1 MSSSIPPFGR
11 HRAEQRSE
19 RATSRSAT
27 QEALRPSNSGELGV
41 TLPLYST
48 GLQSA
53 DHLSSRDLFCP
64 ASLSD
69 ERTSAGAGFRAGVS
83 IRESLTHDGAD
94 RGGAAPALWAAAQAT
109 VDLRW
114 AARAVRAWVEARA
127 HIPIREDVA
136 GTDDQGSP
144 AGYKGSKL
152 KRSQQ
157 INSIPRVGPCARSIL
172 SQRRSS
178 SGWSGSAKHENLSPR
193 PARVKR

>member
-27 QEALRPSNSGELGV
+27 QEALRPSNSGDLGV

-53 DHLSSRDLFCP
+53 DHLSSRDLFCH

-69 ERTSAGAGFRAGVS
+69 KRTSAGAGFRAGVS

-94 RGGAAPALWAAAQAT
+94 RGGAAPALRAAAQAA
-109 VDLRW
+109 VDLSRAMW
-114 AARAVRAWVEARA
+114 AGWAWVEACA
-127 HIPIREDVA
+127 HIPIREDIA

-144 AGYKGSKL
+144 AGYKGSNH
-152 KRSQQ
+152 KRSQEV
-157 INSIPRVGPCARSIL
+157 NSISSRLSTRSKAALLVPC
-172 SQRRSS
+172 
-178 SGWSGSAKHENLSPR
+178 WSL
-193 PARVKR
+193 

>member
-11 HRAEQRSE
+11 HRAEQSSE
-19 RATSRSAT
+19 RAISRSAT
-27 QEALRPSNSGELGV
+27 QEALRPSHSGDFGV

-94 RGGAAPALWAAAQAT
+94 RGGAAPALRARPERGEWGLIGRDGGASRR
-109 VDLRW
+109 VLKPDLEVPCGPRLPGGNI
-114 AARAVRAWVEARA
+114 AVLAFV
-127 HIPIREDVA
+127 
-136 GTDDQGSP
+136 TKQT
-144 AGYKGSKL
+144 
-152 KRSQQ
+152 
-157 INSIPRVGPCARSIL
+157 
-172 SQRRSS
+172 
-178 SGWSGSAKHENLSPR
+178 
-193 PARVKR
+193 